1 MGFFFWFLCSILVV
15 ALVLLLFPFSVWID
29 FEAGERSARALF
41 FFFKKKVYEYE
52 KKWGKG
58 GDDKCVDRESR
69 PSSLGHDRDQHLGQE
84 RSDCPKTKEERGAG
98 LDERLETKD
107 GEGEGKEAKDDSDGD
122 VILEPKAIESTKTD
136 LAEVAKPATSCHPEQ
151 SFSTNGRE
159 SIQFQPK
166 DLECLDERRKT
177 IDDRGDD
184 VVVEAKDDSDGDVIL
199 EPKAIESTKTDLA
212 EVAKPATS
220 CHPEQSFSTNG
231 RESIQFQPKDLECLD
246 ERRKTIDDR
255 GDDVVVEA
263 KAPAA
268 PKEELKAA
276 PAESKVDEAKKDKPK
291 VLASKPIEVKSS
303 KSAKPESE
311 KKEKPKK
318 EKPKLTDREFWT
330 ILLTPDL
337 DARAFKY
344 ALKIIAAVFSLFRIR
359 FSDCFVEGIRSDYV
373 SMGYIAALNGILK
386 AYPFVGDWDLRM
398 DWLHEKELRASGNVR
413 LSITLLRIFCF
424 VLETL
429 VLAGILA
436 FIFWRRRA
444 HVLKTKELPEIG
456 FIRKKIVDFILED

>member
-15 ALVLLLFPFSVWID
+15 ALVLLLFPFSVRIE
-29 FEAGERSARALF
+29 FEAGERGARAF
-41 FFFKKKVYEYE
+41 FYFFKKKVYEYE

-58 GDDKCVDRESR
+58 LDERRETIDDRAEDVADSR
-69 PSSLGHDRDQHLGQE
+69 TECHPE
-84 RSDCPKTKEERGAG
+84 RNEVKSKD
-98 LDERLETKD
+98 LERLETRDDRAEDGSHELSSWSEPQANDRIHRTPEAEEKEETAAVAKRPTETLKTEKMESPAGNEVGSRKSEVGSDERGTELDDRRKSKD
-107 GEGEGKEAKDDSDGD
+107 ESGKRDDGD
-122 VILEPKAIESTKTD
+122 SSADTKT
-136 LAEVAKPATSCHPEQ
+136 ECHPEL
-151 SFSTNGRE
+151 N
-159 SIQFQPK
+159 
-166 DLECLDERRKT
+166 
-177 IDDRGDD
+177 
-184 VVVEAKDDSDGDVIL
+184 
-199 EPKAIESTKTDLA
+199 
-212 EVAKPATS
+212 
-220 CHPEQSFSTNG
+220 
-231 RESIQFQPKDLECLD
+231 
-246 ERRKTIDDR
+246 
-255 GDDVVVEA
+255 
-263 KAPAA
+263 
-268 PKEELKAA
+268 
-276 PAESKVDEAKKDKPK
+276 
-291 VLASKPIEVKSS
+291 EVKSKDPV
-303 KSAKPESE
+303 KSSSVIEVSSTKNSDA
-311 KKEKPKK
+311 EKPSGQASETKAK
-318 EKPKLTDREFWT
+318 KPKQKLSDREFWT

-373 SMGYIAALNGILK
+373 TMGYIAALNGILK

-398 DWLHEKELRASGNVR
+398 DWLHEKELRATGNVR